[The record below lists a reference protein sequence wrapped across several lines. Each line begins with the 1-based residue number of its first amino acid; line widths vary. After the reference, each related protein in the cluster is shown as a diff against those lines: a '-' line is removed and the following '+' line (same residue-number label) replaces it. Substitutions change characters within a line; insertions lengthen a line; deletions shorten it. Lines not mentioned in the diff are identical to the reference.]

1 MYLSK
6 LQLFGFK
13 SFAQKTNLKFND
25 GISCVIGPNGSG
37 KSNIVDAIRWV
48 LGEQRTT
55 LLRSDKM
62 ENVLFNGTKQRKPI
76 GMAEVSLT
84 IQNNKNI
91 LNTEYNEVLISR
103 RLYRS
108 GESQYLINKTPVRLK
123 DVLDI
128 FMDTGMGANSY
139 SIIELKMVE
148 SILSENRQER
158 RQLFEEA
165 AGVVK
170 YKIRR
175 KSALRKLDAARSDLT
190 RVNDIITE
198 VEKNVNSL
206 SRQVGKARRY
216 LAYTEDLKKTDINL
230 SRFRYHRLLNEIR
243 PLQTQLQEASKLK
256 EESHHQIT
264 IDEALLEDYKRELI
278 KTEQSLQQIN
288 QKLHEQDTNIAQ
300 IKQDEAVAQTKS
312 EEITKTKE
320 RYKIEIDDFSQKI
333 SVLEDNLKHYED
345 ELVSL
350 ISQKETF
357 DAQYAEIEKER
368 ISEVEKLQSEKTDI
382 DKLNNDF
389 RSNLQLI
396 SNEKE
401 RLKPN
406 EYQFKFQKEQLISL
420 EKSKDAHGETINSL
434 EKETKRINDEK
445 AALKDKFNQLNNELN
460 SLETKAEKL
469 QNDQRTF
476 ENERNQNLS
485 ELERA
490 KSRLHFFQQIISNYE
505 GHSQSAKFAMEKK
518 DQFAGLHGPLADI
531 ISVDEKY
538 ARAVETVLGDSL
550 NFIIVDNTNTA
561 KKLIQIVKE
570 QNKGRITLIPL
581 DRVKEISNVE
591 SPADTDQITVL
602 SELIQCDNQYKNLV
616 NLLLGDAAIVDT
628 LEEALIQSKNYPQL
642 RFITLS
648 GEMVN
653 FNREVSGGSIDKKGT
668 AIIGR
673 HDQLQK
679 YAKEVEHFQSI
690 LKKLENKL
698 ADISK
703 LLKCNKDSQDQVKEK
718 LSQQQNEIIEF
729 EKIESQVLYE
739 INKHKNDQQDDGSR
753 LTQLQDNIKELE
765 ETIGVIQNKVEN
777 QQQELNLL
785 EKETILRTNEYEQK
799 SDSLQAL
806 LEEVQKSRLN
816 VTNLQNQVTNRQN
829 DISRSQRMHK
839 ELQDNTTK
847 RKDEI
852 EQIDQLLIQLENDS
866 QKRRDEQIKIWEL
879 RDQYENERNQIE
891 RQLQELKDK
900 IVNIE
905 DQAKTYRKQ
914 HDSTLERSRSLEIR
928 VNENRYKAESI
939 REYILKEYSEDIEI
953 GIPYDGLDEQESE
966 DKIESLKNRIKNLG
980 LVNPL
985 AVSEYE
991 KEKERFDFLS
1001 KQRDDL
1007 LKAETSLMET
1017 IEKINTTARK
1027 QFIETFT
1034 AIKKNFEKVFQSFF
1048 ENGEGTIKL
1057 EESIDPL
1064 EADIEINVSAKG
1076 KRLQTLALL
1085 SGGEKTLTAIS
1096 LLFSIYLVKPSP
1108 FCVLDEVDAPLDDVN
1123 ILRFTDALK
1132 NYSNKTQFI
1141 VVTHNKR
1148 TMEAAQTMY
1157 GVTMEE
1163 EGISKLVS
1171 VKFN

>member
-48 LGEQRTT
+48 LGEQRVT

-91 LNTEYNEVLISR
+91 LNTEYNEVVISR

-108 GESQYLINKTPVRLK
+108 GESQYLINKTVVRLK

-139 SIIELKMVE
+139 SVIELKMVE

-190 RVNDIITE
+190 RVNDIIIE

-216 LAYTEDLKKTDINL
+216 LSYTEDLKKTDIDL
-230 SRFRYHRLLNEIR
+230 SRFRYHGLLNEIR

-320 RYKIEIDDFSQKI
+320 RYKIEIDDFSQKT

-345 ELVSL
+345 ELSSL

-389 RSNLQLI
+389 RSHLQLI

-401 RLKPN
+401 RLKQK

-420 EKSKDAHGETINSL
+420 EKSKATHSETINSL

-445 AALKDKFNQLNNELN
+445 AVLKDKFNQLNNELN

-505 GHSQSAKFAMEKK
+505 GHSQSAKFAMAKK
-518 DQFAGLHGPLADI
+518 DQFAG
-531 ISVDEKY
+531 
-538 ARAVETVLGDSL
+538 
-550 NFIIVDNTNTA
+550 
-561 KKLIQIVKE
+561 
-570 QNKGRITLIPL
+570 
-581 DRVKEISNVE
+581 
-591 SPADTDQITVL
+591 
-602 SELIQCDNQYKNLV
+602 
-616 NLLLGDAAIVDT
+616 
-628 LEEALIQSKNYPQL
+628 
-642 RFITLS
+642 
-648 GEMVN
+648 
-653 FNREVSGGSIDKKGT
+653 
-668 AIIGR
+668 
-673 HDQLQK
+673 
-679 YAKEVEHFQSI
+679 
-690 LKKLENKL
+690 
-698 ADISK
+698 
-703 LLKCNKDSQDQVKEK
+703 
-718 LSQQQNEIIEF
+718 
-729 EKIESQVLYE
+729 
-739 INKHKNDQQDDGSR
+739 
-753 LTQLQDNIKELE
+753 
-765 ETIGVIQNKVEN
+765 
-777 QQQELNLL
+777 
-785 EKETILRTNEYEQK
+785 
-799 SDSLQAL
+799 
-806 LEEVQKSRLN
+806 
-816 VTNLQNQVTNRQN
+816 
-829 DISRSQRMHK
+829 
-839 ELQDNTTK
+839 
-847 RKDEI
+847 
-852 EQIDQLLIQLENDS
+852 
-866 QKRRDEQIKIWEL
+866 
-879 RDQYENERNQIE
+879 
-891 RQLQELKDK
+891 
-900 IVNIE
+900 
-905 DQAKTYRKQ
+905 
-914 HDSTLERSRSLEIR
+914 
-928 VNENRYKAESI
+928 
-939 REYILKEYSEDIEI
+939 
-953 GIPYDGLDEQESE
+953 
-966 DKIESLKNRIKNLG
+966 
-980 LVNPL
+980 
-985 AVSEYE
+985 
-991 KEKERFDFLS
+991 
-1001 KQRDDL
+1001 
-1007 LKAETSLMET
+1007 
-1017 IEKINTTARK
+1017 
-1027 QFIETFT
+1027 
-1034 AIKKNFEKVFQSFF
+1034 
-1048 ENGEGTIKL
+1048 
-1057 EESIDPL
+1057 
-1064 EADIEINVSAKG
+1064 
-1076 KRLQTLALL
+1076 
-1085 SGGEKTLTAIS
+1085 
-1096 LLFSIYLVKPSP
+1096 
-1108 FCVLDEVDAPLDDVN
+1108 
-1123 ILRFTDALK
+1123 
-1132 NYSNKTQFI
+1132 
-1141 VVTHNKR
+1141 
-1148 TMEAAQTMY
+1148 
-1157 GVTMEE
+1157 
-1163 EGISKLVS
+1163 
-1171 VKFN
+1171 